1 MSSMD
6 ITTGVLALF
15 LIAALLVARELAG
28 RAARKSRLDP
38 VVEAKVKKKLDAKL
52 SSRGL
57 AGLIVQALVDAQL
70 VKAEKAEEAITVAER
85 KIDLRKALGD
95 Y

>member
-1 MSSMD
+1 MSTMD
-6 ITTGVLALF
+6 ITSGVLALF
-15 LIAALLVARELAG
+15 VIAVLLAAREFVT
-28 RAARKSRLDP
+28 R
-38 VVEAKVKKKLDAKL
+38 VVHRPHVDATAEKVKRKLDAKL

-57 AGLIVQALVDAQL
+57 AGLIVQSLVDAQL
-70 VKAEKAEEAITVAER
+70 LPADRAEDAITVAER

>member
-1 MSSMD
+1 MD

-15 LIAALLVARELAG
+15 LIAALLAARELIR
-28 RAARKSRLDP
+28 RAARKPRLDP
-38 VVEAKVKKKLDAKL
+38 TVEAKVKKKLDAKL

-70 VKAEKAEEAITVAER
+70 VKPEKAEEAITVAER

>member
-1 MSSMD
+1 MSSTD
-6 ITTGVLALF
+6 ISSAVLALF
-15 LIAALLVARELAG
+15 LIAIILAGRELAS
-28 RAARKSRLDP
+28 RVVHRPRVDPTAEKARKRLDI
-38 VVEAKVKKKLDAKL
+38 KL

-70 VKAEKAEEAITVAER
+70 LPADKTDEAITVAER

>member
-1 MSSMD
+1 MSSTD
-6 ITTGVLALF
+6 ITSGVLALF
-15 LIAALLVARELAG
+15 LIAMILTARELA
-28 RAARKSRLDP
+28 SRFIHRPRMDRST
-38 VVEAKVKKKLDAKL
+38 EKAKVKLDSRL

-57 AGLIVQALVDAQL
+57 AGLVVQALVDAQL
-70 VKAEKAEEAITVAER
+70 LPAAKAEEAITVAER

>member
-1 MSSMD
+1 MSSTD
-6 ITTGVLALF
+6 ITSGVLALF
-15 LIAALLVARELAG
+15 LIAMILAVRG
-28 RAARKSRLDP
+28 LTSRGIHRPRFDTT
-38 VVEAKVKKKLDAKL
+38 VEQAKKKLDAKL
-52 SSRGL
+52 SSRAL

-70 VKAEKAEEAITVAER
+70 LPAGKAEDAITVAAR

>member
-1 MSSMD
+1 MSSTD
-6 ITTGVLALF
+6 ITSGVLALF
-15 LIAALLVARELAG
+15 LIAMILAVRG
-28 RAARKSRLDP
+28 LTSRFIHRPRVDRT
-38 VVEAKVKKKLDAKL
+38 VEQAKKKLDARL
-52 SSRGL
+52 SSRAL

-70 VKAEKAEEAITVAER
+70 LPAGKAEDAITVAAR